1 MFSTVALKTISNKNN
16 PERRSKIK
24 PFIDKYNWKE
34 ISFLSQQKD
43 WKTFDSNTKS
53 ISLNIFYFGHNNKEI
68 RHEYKSKDSL
78 KRENQVIL
86 VMIIDSEKWHYLA
99 VKKLFALFRGVTPKH
114 DRDFYCLIFFHFYTT
129 KNKLEKHD
137 QVCKN
142 HDYFYVEIPNE
153 DNKILK

>member
-53 ISLNIFYFGHNNKEI
+53 ISLNIFHFGHNNKEI

-99 VKKLFALFRGVTPKH
+99 VKK
-114 DRDFYCLIFFHFYTT
+114 I
-129 KNKLEKHD
+129 
-137 QVCKN
+137 VCITQRSNIKT
-142 HDYFYVEIPNE
+142 
-153 DNKILK
+153 

>member
-1 MFSTVALKTISNKNN
+1 MLSTVALKTISNKNN

-24 PFIDKYNWKE
+24 PFIDQYNWKE
-34 ISFLSQQKD
+34 ISFISQQKD

-99 VKKLFALFRGVTPKH
+99 VKKLFALFRGVTSKH